1 MTAPRKRGLIL
12 TADTARKKVELGIP
26 PHADGDFCTFLL
38 QDSHGAA
45 LSFRRISLHFIRGCP
60 PKT

>member
-1 MTAPRKRGLIL
+1 ME
-12 TADTARKKVELGIP
+12 KVELGIP

-45 LSFRRISLHFIRGCP
+45 LSFRRLSLHFIRGCP